1 MSPRFR
7 LRFPSLAE
15 LYEGVERGQ
24 DSVRSTLEEA
34 AVRAQ
39 ELQKALDRI
48 ARQAPAPA
56 GASPRSF
63 ERQEEMRSAL
73 ERQQDL
79 SRRVGEAAERLREGL
94 GLAVERRA
102 FDERLVTKL
111 RELAEIM
118 SQIESPEFRDALR
131 RLQESLESLAPRPAE
146 AGLRDWQRR
155 SQEMLRN
162 VERTLELLKQLR
174 QEERLQALARRTAE
188 LKTAQDAR
196 NQELAE
202 RPTAETAAERTARA
216 AAQQRDAGET
226 ERLAREARALG
237 QEMPEAGA
245 TEELDRAAA
254 ELEQQAAPAQRE
266 AARAMEQDRRGAA
279 QRSGQRASQSLG
291 RAAAQLAGLSNS
303 VQEARAQVD
312 VAAVRRAAQDLLS
325 LQRAAEAN
333 LDSDASGRERGDRAS
348 DLAEGTARVADSLWA
363 LSKRSPFIGR
373 DLAEALG
380 RAIGGLQQSSR
391 QLGQGDRAGGEAAG
405 RTAAGALLEA
415 VLGLRRTED
424 SMCQNPGQGQ
434 PSGSVPMRM
443 DQLGQDQGALNDRT
457 RRLSQRLSEQA
468 RLSAGDRDQLERMA
482 AEQARLRDELQRI
495 EQEDRDRRQLLG
507 QLDRTG
513 EEMKQVETALRQGRF
528 GDEVEQRQQH
538 ILSRLLDAQRS
549 VNRRDFDPQRESRP
563 GEDVRRGSPAPLP
576 GELLRESDRLRLDLL
591 KAQADRYP
599 AQYRAFV
606 EAYLRALNGGR
617 CAMTAALVAALC
629 LLAADPVAPAR
640 PAARTAQV
648 RLEPPAALVMPTSGP
663 VQSQRPVPP
672 LPPDLNRQLPYA
684 LRHRLLREL
693 PQAAAA
699 LAPIARRGASSPG
712 GGHRGWRDCASSRAT
727 SPVRCAWGRRSARR
741 SGIRCS
747 SRASWRTRPSGSGGQ
762 REAAGVVLEAWAASP
777 TVTDWAQGTLAAPGR
792 GRPGRGARAHAPRG
806 RARARGAPTSR
817 SPSPCWTWRA
827 GDLRGAL
834 AGLAAAERPTRPR
847 FVALGLRAGAA
858 RDRRAG
864 RLRRRDRRARGAGR
878 RRPLRGGPAPDG
890 RPTGVGA
897 AGGARTA
904 GRGRAPRWRR
914 RCATCRPATG
924 RCRSSPISRVPCA
937 RPGAPT
943 RRGRSCG
950 RATRARSGAQS
961 SSSRR
966 RSPTCAT
973 ARPRARCRGSS
984 ACGARLAGAWHY
996 AEALFF
1002 AGETDSA
1009 MACYQR
1015 IVANRPARSGAPRSS
1030 ASS

>member
-1 MSPRFR
+1 MSPLFR

-63 ERQEEMRSAL
+63 ERQEEVRSAL
-73 ERQQDL
+73 DRQQEL

-111 RELAEIM
+111 RELAEVM

-146 AGLRDWQRR
+146 AGLRDWQRQ

-174 QEERLQALARRTAE
+174 QEERLQALARRAAE

-202 RPTAETAAERTARA
+202 RPAAETAAEQDRARRGPAAGRRRERAAGARSARARAGDARGRRRRGTRPGGRRARA
-216 AAQQRDAGET
+216 AGGARPARGGAGHGAGP
-226 ERLAREARALG
+226 ARGGAAFGPAR
-237 QEMPEAGA
+237 QPEP
-245 TEELDRAAA
+245 R
-254 ELEQQAAPAQRE
+254 P
-266 AARAMEQDRRGAA
+266 RRGAA
-279 QRSGQRASQSLG
+279 RRAEQLRAGGAGPGGRGGGAPGGAGPALAAARGGGQPRLG
-291 RAAAQLAGLSNS
+291 RLRPR
-303 VQEARAQVD
+303 ARRPGQ
-312 VAAVRRAAQDLLS
+312 
-325 LQRAAEAN
+325 
-333 LDSDASGRERGDRAS
+333 S

-415 VLGLRRTED
+415 VLGLRQTED
-424 SMCQNPGQGQ
+424 SMCQSPGQGQ
-434 PSGSVPMRM
+434 PGGSVPMRM

-482 AEQARLRDELQRI
+482 AEQARLRDELRRI
-495 EQEDRDRRQLLG
+495 EEEDRDRRQLLG

-513 EEMKQVETALRQGRF
+513 EEMKQVEAALRQGRF

-563 GEDVRRGSPAPLP
+563 GEDVRRGSPAALP
-576 GELLRESDRLRLDLL
+576 AELLRESDRLRLDLL

-606 EAYLRALNGGR
+606 EAYLRALNGG
-617 CAMTAALVAALC
+617 
-629 LLAADPVAPAR
+629 
-640 PAARTAQV
+640 
-648 RLEPPAALVMPTSGP
+648 
-663 VQSQRPVPP
+663 
-672 LPPDLNRQLPYA
+672 
-684 LRHRLLREL
+684 
-693 PQAAAA
+693 
-699 LAPIARRGASSPG
+699 
-712 GGHRGWRDCASSRAT
+712 
-727 SPVRCAWGRRSARR
+727 
-741 SGIRCS
+741 
-747 SRASWRTRPSGSGGQ
+747 
-762 REAAGVVLEAWAASP
+762 
-777 TVTDWAQGTLAAPGR
+777 
-792 GRPGRGARAHAPRG
+792 GAR
-806 RARARGAPTSR
+806 
-817 SPSPCWTWRA
+817 
-827 GDLRGAL
+827 
-834 AGLAAAERPTRPR
+834 
-847 FVALGLRAGAA
+847 
-858 RDRRAG
+858 
-864 RLRRRDRRARGAGR
+864 
-878 RRPLRGGPAPDG
+878 
-890 RPTGVGA
+890 
-897 AGGARTA
+897 
-904 GRGRAPRWRR
+904 
-914 RCATCRPATG
+914 
-924 RCRSSPISRVPCA
+924 
-937 RPGAPT
+937 
-943 RRGRSCG
+943 
-950 RATRARSGAQS
+950 
-961 SSSRR
+961 
-966 RSPTCAT
+966 
-973 ARPRARCRGSS
+973 
-984 ACGARLAGAWHY
+984 
-996 AEALFF
+996 
-1002 AGETDSA
+1002 
-1009 MACYQR
+1009 
-1015 IVANRPARSGAPRSS
+1015 
-1030 ASS
+1030 